1 MKVNKNIEID
11 NLTAVTQKEVDCVF
25 EMVCDITG
33 VEKKQIL
40 STKRNRYIV
49 DARKI
54 LVNVLRKILK
64 LTCYQTGA
72 IIGKD
77 HSTVVHYDKMHN
89 THIFESEYRR
99 MYSAVSGAYL
109 IRKSV
114 RDEDRLQQQFRSLQ
128 EKTKTLLDSLEGQ
141 GKSLEFKM
149 NIIKD
154 NLTDEAI

>member
-11 NLTAVTQKEVDCVF
+11 DLSALTQQEVNCVF

-33 VEKKQIL
+33 VTKEQIL
-40 STKRNRYIV
+40 SSKRNRYIV

-54 LVNVLRKILK
+54 LVNVIRKVLK

-72 IIGKD
+72 VIMKD
-77 HSTVVHYDKMHN
+77 HSTVVHYDKMHQI
-89 THIFESEYRR
+89 HILEPEYRR
-99 MYSAVSGAYL
+99 MYSAVSGSYL

-114 RDEDRLQQQFRSLQ
+114 RDEDRLQDQFRRLQ

-149 NIIKD
+149 NTIK
-154 NLTDEAI
+154 NSLTDEAL